1 MKHEITRDN
10 TAATYIGKAMNLLE
24 TACHLY
30 EFCDNC
36 PMLNIETRKCGK
48 TQLQKLLEINTQ

>member
-1 MKHEITRDN
+1 MKPELSPEN
-10 TAATYIGKAMNLLE
+10 VAANYIGKAMTLLDM
-24 TACHLY
+24 ACKLY

-48 TQLQKLLEINTQ
+48 THLQKLLEINAQ